1 MTGPTSNQP
10 RKGQSQKASNPLACP
25 AVVVNRVEYPYEVVP
40 AAGNRL
46 SPVVVNSPHSGRH
59 YPNHFLDQASLPLDQ
74 LRQVEDAGVDRLLT
88 FQPLP
93 APILMAHFPRSFV
106 DVNRQADE
114 IDIQMF
120 DGPVA
125 QTSPKITRYLRS
137 GLGMIPKK
145 AARQKDIYTA
155 PLPASEVELRR
166 QNYYTPYHHALQS
179 MVRSA
184 RSHDHAL
191 LLDCHSMPSGL
202 FGVDSDVIIG
212 SNHGQSARPWV
223 VDAALNYFSREGL
236 RTRLNAPFSGG
247 FITKNYGNPVSGV
260 SALQIEICRSCYLD
274 ETTFELKQ
282 DWSAMAS
289 ILCRFILHMDELMV
303 RRGDD

>member
-1 MTGPTSNQP
+1 MTGSPPHHQQRRQNIEGGT
-10 RKGQSQKASNPLACP
+10 PLACP
-25 AVVVNRVEYPYEVVP
+25 AVVVNTVEYPFEIIP

-46 SPVVVNSPHSGRH
+46 SPVVVNSPHSGRR

-93 APILMAHFPRSFV
+93 APILMAQFPRSFV

-114 IDIQMF
+114 IDAQMF
-120 DGPVA
+120 DGPVG
-125 QTSPKITRYLRS
+125 TTNPKVTRYLRS

-145 AARQKDIYTA
+145 AARQKDIYTS

-166 QNYYTPYHHALQS
+166 QHYYTPYHKALQT
-179 MVRSA
+179 MIRSA

-223 VDAALNYFSREGL
+223 VDSALNYFSREGL
-236 RTRLNAPFSGG
+236 RTRLNLPFSGG
-247 FITKNYGNPVSGV
+247 FITKHYGNPVAGV

-274 ETTFELKQ
+274 ETSLELKQ

-289 ILCRFILHMDELMV
+289 ILCRFVLHMDELMI